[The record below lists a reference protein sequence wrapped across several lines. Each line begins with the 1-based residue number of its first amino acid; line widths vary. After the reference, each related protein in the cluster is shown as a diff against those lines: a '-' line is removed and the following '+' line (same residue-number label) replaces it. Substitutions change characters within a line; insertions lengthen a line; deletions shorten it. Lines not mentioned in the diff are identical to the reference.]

1 MSESWER
8 PNQTLEKKINLP
20 GHTVVS
26 NPHQRKGQ
34 RGRPALIIN
43 HKKYQYQNITQ
54 LLITIP
60 LGTEAVWAIITP
72 KNTQKD
78 SKIKKMQK
86 MEINEKKTKA
96 LIINF
101 TKNHQFTTRINL
113 KGESIDIVDSM
124 KILGVTIN
132 N

>member
-8 PNQTLEKKINLP
+8 PNQPLEKKNNLP

-43 HKKYQYQNITQ
+43 HKKYHVKNITQ

-72 KNTQKD
+72 KTHKRKQD
-78 SKIKKMQK
+78 R
-86 MEINEKKTKA
+86 
-96 LIINF
+96 
-101 TKNHQFTTRINL
+101 KNAEDGN
-113 KGESIDIVDSM
+113 K
-124 KILGVTIN
+124 
-132 N
+132 